1 MYICTEQLKTTIMK
15 SQVELN
21 QNSIKVSDVLIYTDN
36 SNSERWE
43 VTELFE
49 GGFEAKNE
57 FETKDFMFN
66 ELQIGWKISANTM
79 EYNKQNY
86 RTIYE

>member
-1 MYICTEQLKTTIMK
+1 MK
-15 SQVELN
+15 SQLEKN
-21 QNSIKVSDVLIYTDN
+21 QNNLKVTDIVFYIDN
-36 SNSERWE
+36 SNCEKWE

-57 FETKDFMFN
+57 FETKDFIFN
-66 ELQIGWKISANTM
+66 ELQIGWSISANTM

-86 RTIYE
+86 RTIYN